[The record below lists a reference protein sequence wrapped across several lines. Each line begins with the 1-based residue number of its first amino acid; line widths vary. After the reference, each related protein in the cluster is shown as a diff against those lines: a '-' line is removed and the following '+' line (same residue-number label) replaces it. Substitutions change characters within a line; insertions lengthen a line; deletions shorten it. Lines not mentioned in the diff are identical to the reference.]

1 MRDEFTLILQSL
13 QNSWLQVVAWL
24 PHLLVSVSLLL
35 IGWLVA
41 RVVQRVVVKLLRL
54 LRLEAAAENTGVD
67 DFLVRGGVRFTAV
80 TLVGQVLYWSVLL
93 IFIMAV
99 LSVLGLTLGPALTE
113 RLTRFVPNAI
123 VALAILVFGSLVAR
137 FIRGFVEAYL
147 GNIGV
152 KSGASTGVLV
162 QGALLVFVAVLAL
175 EQLGIGL
182 NLLTSAFQLAFGG
195 LCLALALAFGLGGRD
210 WAASILDKNRAK
222 R

>member
-13 QNSWLQVVAWL
+13 QDSWFQVVAWL
-24 PHLLVSVSLLL
+24 PHFLVAVALLLV
-35 IGWLVA
+35 GWLLA
-41 RVVQRVVVKLLRL
+41 RGIQRMVVKLLRL

-93 IFIMAV
+93 IFTITV
-99 LSVLGLTLGPALTE
+99 LRVLGLTMGPALME
-113 RLTRFVPNAI
+113 RLTQFVPNAVI
-123 VALAILVFGSLVAR
+123 ALAVLVFGSLVAR

-147 GNIGV
+147 GNIGM
-152 KSGASTGVLV
+152 KSDASIGVVV

-210 WAASILDKNRAK
+210 WAASILDKKRAK